1 MAAPRIVVVIPALDE
16 EEAIGAVIREIPSVV
31 HEVIVVDNG
40 SRDRTPE
47 AARAAGARVVSEPRR
62 GYGHA
67 CLAGIAAAGDADV
80 FVFLDGDHSDYPAQ
94 LVDVVAPILEGRAD
108 LVIGSR
114 SRGRREAGAHP
125 WHAVLGTRACVGL
138 MNLLAGSR
146 ATDLGPFRAI
156 TAEALR
162 RLDMR
167 DRNYGWTVEMQ
178 VKAARQGMRVVE
190 VPVDYRPRIGRSKVS
205 GTVRGTVGAGTK
217 IIATILRHA
226 CHPEGLRSDGSR
238 GIRRAGGFLV
248 AWPGRGSSER
258 QSLARG
264 CRPRAHGVRARV
276 GVRAA
281 RPRAG
286 SARTWGSSAWRS
298 PPTSWPSPPRAGSRA
313 AGCCSAWEWPFSG
326 GPCSWPR
333 RPS

>member
-1 MAAPRIVVVIPALDE
+1 
-16 EEAIGAVIREIPSVV
+16 
-31 HEVIVVDNG
+31 
-40 SRDRTPE
+40 
-47 AARAAGARVVSEPRR
+47 
-62 GYGHA
+62 
-67 CLAGIAAAGDADV
+67 
-80 FVFLDGDHSDYPAQ
+80 
-94 LVDVVAPILEGRAD
+94 
-108 LVIGSR
+108 
-114 SRGRREAGAHP
+114 
-125 WHAVLGTRACVGL
+125 

-178 VKAARQGMRVVE
+178 VKAARQGLRVVE

-226 CHPEGLRSDGSR
+226 SHPEGFRLSGPEGLRPELR
-238 GIRRAGGFLV
+238 IPRRV
-248 AWPGRGSSER
+248 ARMGLLGMTA
-258 QSLARG
+258 LARG

-276 GVRAA
+276 GARALC
-281 RPRAG
+281 PRAG